1 MNRLRGIFKSNIN
14 ILLFSMAVS
23 LIPILIFNVGFGLKS
38 YNMEFTFLPTL
49 TLLLGP
55 FAVLGFIIAE
65 FAYLLLFNFDNIGI
79 AMPLLLLSSVH
90 LIIWKLWYSIM
101 NKYGNEIP
109 NIGRTYNIIKL
120 FIIFIIYYIL
130 TKTVF
135 FGLIIGTKYNAYLN
149 EPLYIFISL
158 SLLITIFAIY
168 FANYFKIS
176 VYTPKIQFKQFLP
189 RKAYSILFILSI
201 ILGMI
206 NLYIMPSQS
215 LLVKALI
222 LLPLIIYMIKP
233 LNENAFKLKD
243 TIDINLFDEINISL
257 FIILALSLA
266 ILIIPMSY
274 LLNGI
279 ENQIENI
286 GDSTVIIFFF
296 IFPIL
301 IYLYYLEK
309 NMIKPT
315 NQLSKSLSKEINT
328 HEDYKELK
336 NELNSITVENEIK
349 SLSDSLLN
357 MESDLID
364 YGNQLVEI
372 SSQKERFETEL
383 KLGQDIQKSMIATDF
398 EEFNNGKNCELWGL
412 MKPAREVAGDFYD
425 YFQIDEDKIGF
436 VIGDVAGKGITAALI
451 MVKAM
456 TLIQDYAKH
465 YDDLSEV
472 FYEVNNLLCEGNV
485 ENLFVTC
492 WLGKLNMTTGELI
505 FVNAGHNPPL
515 FKHNDEFEYLQ
526 TDPDLV
532 LAAMEDMPYTLHKI
546 QLNKGDAIFLYT
558 DGVTEANNDYSGF
571 YGEDRLKGMLNK
583 HKNEPLK
590 DIIDKIEKDIGDF
603 CDNQEQFDDTTMLII
618 RLK

>member
-1 MNRLRGIFKSNIN
+1 M
-14 ILLFSMAVS
+14 
-23 LIPILIFNVGFGLKS
+23 
-38 YNMEFTFLPTL
+38 
-49 TLLLGP
+49 
-55 FAVLGFIIAE
+55 
-65 FAYLLLFNFDNIGI
+65 
-79 AMPLLLLSSVH
+79 
-90 LIIWKLWYSIM
+90 KL
-101 NKYGNEIP
+101 
-109 NIGRTYNIIKL
+109 
-120 FIIFIIYYIL
+120 
-130 TKTVF
+130 
-135 FGLIIGTKYNAYLN
+135 
-149 EPLYIFISL
+149 
-158 SLLITIFAIY
+158 
-168 FANYFKIS
+168 
-176 VYTPKIQFKQFLP
+176 
-189 RKAYSILFILSI
+189 
-201 ILGMI
+201 
-206 NLYIMPSQS
+206 
-215 LLVKALI
+215 
-222 LLPLIIYMIKP
+222 
-233 LNENAFKLKD
+233 
-243 TIDINLFDEINISL
+243 
-257 FIILALSLA
+257 
-266 ILIIPMSY
+266 
-274 LLNGI
+274 
-279 ENQIENI
+279 
-286 GDSTVIIFFF
+286 
-296 IFPIL
+296 
-301 IYLYYLEK
+301 
-309 NMIKPT
+309 
-315 NQLSKSLSKEINT
+315 
-328 HEDYKELK
+328 
-336 NELNSITVENEIK
+336 
-349 SLSDSLLN
+349 
-357 MESDLID
+357 
-364 YGNQLVEI
+364 
-372 SSQKERFETEL
+372 
-383 KLGQDIQKSMIATDF
+383 
-398 EEFNNGKNCELWGL
+398 
-412 MKPAREVAGDFYD
+412 AREVAGDFYD